1 MLTFYKHGCYINSS
15 KIERR
20 SKVEKER
27 KIKTLSVIALVV
39 AVLGLTVA
47 FAALSTTLT
56 INGTATLD
64 AATWDIHFENAETTT
79 MTKTGGATVEHEPTL
94 EGTMIKDWN
103 VVLTKPGDSV
113 TYEFKV
119 KNNGT
124 IDAKIGTLTKNK
136 LQCSSLS
143 NVDVDADI
151 ACKNLTYELKYKN
164 GNEVKAED
172 KLANG
177 ETKELVLTLAYKQ
190 EAEDIPSD
198 DVSISNLD
206 ITIIYVQD

>member
-1 MLTFYKHGCYINSS
+1 M
-15 KIERR
+15 
-20 SKVEKER
+20 EKER

-124 IDAKIGTLTKNK
+124 IDAKIGTLTKNN

-143 NVDVDADI
+143 NVDGDADI

-164 GNEVKAED
+164 GGEVKAED
-172 KLANG
+172 KLPKG

-206 ITIIYVQD
+206 IAIIYVQD